1 MTKTTT
7 KTVYLSKTSCLEDT
21 RTTDLLLQ
29 QIKAP
34 MGVAGKP
41 VFDKAIVDI
50 VSTLGTRSFM
60 LAAFMGF
67 DKAPGKTMQSKI
79 IKTCKAASMWRPALA
94 SHHHALYE
102 VLAIAHYLK
111 AFFDEYLELDDINEL
126 AVFKSA
132 DGKFTANCVAQG
144 LVVALQGWASKA
156 TTMSDTFDKRSKVG
170 RDEDETALFLGAPQQ
185 ALDNLVS
192 HATSAINAYRWVV
205 STLAHTRWKAVTPP
219 PAQPD

>member
-1 MTKTTT
+1 MTKATT
-7 KTVYLSKTSCLEDT
+7 KTVYLSKTSCLEDI

-34 MGVAGKP
+34 VGAACKP
-41 VFDKAIVDI
+41 VFDKATVDI
-50 VSTLGTRSFM
+50 VSTLGTRSIT

-67 DKAPGKTMQSKI
+67 HKVPGKTMQSKI
-79 IKTCKAASMWRPALA
+79 IKTCKTTFMWRPALA

-102 VLAIAHYLK
+102 ILAIAHYLK
-111 AFFDEYLELDDINEL
+111 AFFDEYLELDDINKL

-132 DGKFTANCVAQG
+132 DGAYTANCLTQVSA
-144 LVVALQGWASKA
+144 VALQGWAA
-156 TTMSDTFDKRSKVG
+156 RAITMSDTFDKRSKVG

-192 HATSAINAYRWVV
+192 HATSAINAYGWVV
-205 STLAHTRWKAVTPP
+205 TTLAKTRWKAVTPP
-219 PAQPD
+219 PTKPD